1 MLQFI
6 YEPAVVINN
15 SLIGM
20 HVQTLHIYIYI
31 HTYVYIYIY
40 IYIYICVYIYIYI
53 HTLCSFDASYISPRH
68 IYTRNK
74 LSMCLSPH
82 LCVCVTVIL
91 PVHCPNG
98 ILLDLL
104 GCSGSS
110 CFDLYVLFSWRLY
123 NHSPGTQGK
132 ASIEFVHCKVAVLEG
147 TSQDFLGYLLLY
159 MCMYIYKCEQIDPC
173 SGYTFTCGPLN
184 ASSLTRSVT

>member
-31 HTYVYIYIY
+31 HIHMYISIYIY
-40 IYIYICVYIYIYI
+40 IYIYLFIYLHIYIYVCIYI

-82 LCVCVTVIL
+82 LCVCVCVTVIL
-91 PVHCPNG
+91 PVRCPNG

-110 CFDLYVLFSWRLY
+110 GFDLYVLFSWRLY

-159 MCMYIYKCEQIDPC
+159 MCMYINIYI
-173 SGYTFTCGPLN
+173 YIHLMI
-184 ASSLTRSVT
+184 VW